1 MIPSI
6 SALLATLALPTVG
19 LPAVFVIS
27 LVSATLLPMG
37 SEPAVFA
44 VIAVNPDLFW
54 PAILVATTG
63 NTIGGAISYGMGV
76 GAKKIFMRERDS
88 HGFRWLQRFGP
99 KTLLLAWLPVIG
111 DPLCS
116 IAGWLKM
123 PFWPS
128 VGYMAVGKLLRYLSI
143 TLLLQ
148 TVPDGFWHRFIA
160 WF

>member
-1 MIPSI
+1 MIDSI
-6 SALLATLALPTVG
+6 SLLLTQLALPTVG

-44 VIAVNPDLFW
+44 LIAINPDLFW

-63 NTIGGAISYGMGV
+63 NTIGGAISYGMGI
-76 GAKKIFMRERDS
+76 GAKKIFTRERES
-88 HGFRWLQRFGP
+88 HGLRWLQRFGP
-99 KTLLLAWLPVIG
+99 KALLLAWLPVIG

-128 VGYMAVGKLLRYLSI
+128 VAYMAVGKLLRYLTI

-148 TVPDGFWHRFIA
+148 TVSYGFWHRFIA